1 MVWKNYE
8 EQLEG
13 GSSPR
18 ECSPVSTEGETAN
31 PPHSQV
37 ALKPPPEDCGN
48 KVGAGKVAHQSF
60 SYDTS
65 EEDVDDS
72 FDRDPEVKRNVFE
85 LMDKLGAEYAQSSG
99 SKDCWMMRDVEG
111 NEDCGIL
118 SLEYTHL
125 QELNARLVV

>member
-1 MVWKNYE
+1 VA
-8 EQLEG
+8 
-13 GSSPR
+13 SSPR

-48 KVGAGKVAHQSF
+48 KVGAGKVVHQSF

-85 LMDKLGAEYAQSSG
+85 LMDQLGADHQA
-99 SKDCWMMRDVEG
+99 
-111 NEDCGIL
+111 
-118 SLEYTHL
+118 
-125 QELNARLVV
+125 ARIVG